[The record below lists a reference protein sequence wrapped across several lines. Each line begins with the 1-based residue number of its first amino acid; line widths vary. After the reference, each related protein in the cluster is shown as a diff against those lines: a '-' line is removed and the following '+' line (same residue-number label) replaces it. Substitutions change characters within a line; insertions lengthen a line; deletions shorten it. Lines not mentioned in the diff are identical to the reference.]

1 MSHIK
6 ADGCAMKGY
15 RAALRRAATG
25 IFTGPWETGF
35 WPDLWRALDDAGWHL
50 FVLVTWL
57 LSIATYP
64 VSIFLLAWLAVYSDA
79 KLAEANREADEEWF
93 KGMSGGID
101 GDE

>member
-1 MSHIK
+1 
-6 ADGCAMKGY
+6 
-15 RAALRRAATG
+15 
-25 IFTGPWETGF
+25 
-35 WPDLWRALDDAGWHL
+35 
-50 FVLVTWL
+50 VLVTWL